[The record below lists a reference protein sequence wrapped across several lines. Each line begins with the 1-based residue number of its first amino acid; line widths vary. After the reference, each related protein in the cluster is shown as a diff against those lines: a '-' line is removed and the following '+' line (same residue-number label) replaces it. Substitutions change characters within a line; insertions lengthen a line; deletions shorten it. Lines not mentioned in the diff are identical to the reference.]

1 LVISFPVVR
10 TDRNRGRQ
18 DRAKQNCFGEA
29 VENLLQGLGSSVS
42 NCAAMTYALPPL
54 NALRAFEAAARHLSF
69 KLAAH
74 ELHVTPAA
82 VGQQVKALEAR
93 LGVRLFE
100 RLHKQLILTAAGQAY
115 LPGISSGFRRI
126 ADATSQLKPAGAVLL
141 QVGVHGSL
149 DLRRFELARFRS
161 AHAEIGLRVLQPAGL
176 HELVE
181 GKVDLLIERGR
192 GHHPGYRCDRISEGS
207 GLGDWL
213 IAPEGSADCPE
224 IISFRE
230 WLRALAAEKPLAS
243 RQRPRLVGSGGS

>member
-1 LVISFPVVR
+1 
-10 TDRNRGRQ
+10 
-18 DRAKQNCFGEA
+18 
-29 VENLLQGLGSSVS
+29 
-42 NCAAMTYALPPL
+42 MTYILPPL

-115 LPGISSGFRRI
+115 LPGISEGFRHI
-126 ADATSQLKPAGAVLL
+126 AEATSQLKPAGAALL
-141 QVGVHGSL
+141 QLGVHGSV
-149 DLRRFELARFRS
+149 DLRRLELAEFRS
-161 AHAEIGLRVLQPAGL
+161 AHPDIGLRVLQPAGL

-181 GKVDLLIERGR
+181 GKVDLLIARGL
-192 GHHPGYRCDRISEGS
+192 GHHPGYRCDRVSEGA

-213 IAPEGSADCPE
+213 VAPEGTADCPE
-224 IISFRE
+224 VVSFRK
-230 WLRALAAEKPLAS
+230 WLRAFLADNP
-243 RQRPRLVGSGGS
+243 RTNHRRPRLVGISGR

>member
-1 LVISFPVVR
+1 
-10 TDRNRGRQ
+10 
-18 DRAKQNCFGEA
+18 
-29 VENLLQGLGSSVS
+29 
-42 NCAAMTYALPPL
+42 MTYTLPPL

-115 LPGISSGFRRI
+115 LPGISDGFRRI

-141 QVGVHGSL
+141 QLGVHGSF
-149 DLRRFELARFRS
+149 DLRRLELAEFRS

-181 GKVDLLIERGR
+181 GKVDLLIGRGL
-192 GHHPGYRCDRISEGS
+192 GHHPGYRCDRVQGVQAGS

-213 IAPEGSADCPE
+213 IAPEGTADCPE
-224 IISFRE
+224 VVSFRQ
-230 WLRALAAEKPLAS
+230 WLRALPAENPLANH
-243 RQRPRLVGSGGS
+243 RRPRLVGIIGS

>member
-1 LVISFPVVR
+1 
-10 TDRNRGRQ
+10 
-18 DRAKQNCFGEA
+18 
-29 VENLLQGLGSSVS
+29 
-42 NCAAMTYALPPL
+42 MTFILPPL

-115 LPGISSGFRRI
+115 LPEISDGFRRI
-126 ADATSQLKPAGAVLL
+126 ADATAKLKPVGAVLL
-141 QVGVHGSL
+141 QLGVHGSF
-149 DLRRFELARFRS
+149 DLRRLALEQFRAS
-161 AHAEIGLRVLQPAGL
+161 HAEIGLRVLQPSGL

-181 GKVDLLIERGR
+181 GKVDVLIARGL
-192 GHHPGYRCDRISEGS
+192 GHHPGYRCDRVEEGS

-213 IAPEGSADCPE
+213 IAPAGTADCPE
-224 IISFRE
+224 ISSFRD
-230 WLRALAAEKPLAS
+230 WLRNLPAEDSLVMH
-243 RQRPRLVGSGGS
+243 RNRRLVGIIRS